1 MSFFTRIMG
10 MVSQDIG
17 IDLGTANAV
26 VCTRRDGIVLN
37 EPSVVAVRKGTDEVL
52 MNGEAVGN
60 VAKKMLDKVPGNVE
74 AIRPLKSGVISAFR
88 PAEAL
93 MHYLISKVSMRSWG
107 VRPRVVVSIPMGI
120 NSTEKRN
127 VVQAC
132 EHAGARE
139 VYLIEQP
146 MAAALG
152 AGLPIGDPAASM
164 IVDIGG
170 GTTDVAVISMGG
182 CVSYRTLPVAGDDLN
197 EAVRQYMLE
206 NYQLLIGEQTAERIK
221 IGIGSV
227 WNMRDLDLQEMRLEV
242 SGRSTETDL
251 PARVD
256 ITSIE
261 VREAL
266 LPCAMKIVD
275 AIKDVLKRT
284 PPELS
289 ADLVDRG
296 IVLGGGGGKLRGLST
311 LIERLIGLPV
321 RVDKEPLYS
330 VARGTAEVTKR
341 FDELID
347 VLEYGGDVH

>member
-1 MSFFTRIMG
+1 MSLIARLMG

-17 IDLGTANAV
+17 IDLGTANTV
-26 VCTRRDGIVLN
+26 VCTRREGIKLN

-60 VAKKMLDKVPGNVE
+60 VAKKMLDKVPGNIE
-74 AIRPLKSGVISAFR
+74 AIRPMKSGVIDAFR
-88 PAEAL
+88 PAEA
-93 MHYLISKVSMRSWG
+93 MMAYFINKVNQRSWG
-107 VRPRVVVSIPMGI
+107 IRPRVVVSIPMGI
-120 NSTEKRN
+120 TGTQKRN

-152 AGLPIGDPAASM
+152 AALPIGDACASM

-170 GTTDVAVISMGG
+170 GTTDVAVISMSG
-182 CVSYRTLPVAGDDLN
+182 CVAFRTLGVAGDNLN
-197 EAVRQYMLE
+197 EAVIRHMKEHYD
-206 NYQLLIGEQTAERIK
+206 LLVGEQTAERIK

-227 WNMRDLDLQEMRLEV
+227 WNMRDLDMQEMRLEV
-242 SGRSTETDL
+242 SGRSTITEL

-266 LPCAMKIVD
+266 LPEAMKIVD
-275 AIKDVLKRT
+275 AIKDVLRRT
-284 PPELS
+284 PPELA

-296 IVLGGGGGKLRGLST
+296 IVLAGGGAKLRGLNV
-311 LIERLIGLPV
+311 LIERLVALPV
-321 RVDKEPLYS
+321 RIDNEPLYS

-347 VLEYGGDVH
+347 VLEYGGDIH